1 MFILSFIFVIAC
13 GLFEWKRICTILFF
27 LYRLFICVLRSSYQE
42 GRIFI
47 PLAGLTTPHLCVC
60 PKAGPEFPTSMSW
73 YFCVCAVNSVKMR
86 DFVDI
91 GGIDDLSFHNEFN
104 YYFLRF

>member
-1 MFILSFIFVIAC
+1 M
-13 GLFEWKRICTILFF
+13 
-27 LYRLFICVLRSSYQE
+27 
-42 GRIFI
+42 I

-60 PKAGPEFPTSMSW
+60 PKAGREFPTSMSW

-91 GGIDDLSFHNEFN
+91 GGIDDLSFHN
-104 YYFLRF
+104 